1 MWPNVR
7 RTTLFGS
14 ISSESASG
22 SKRIGLLFSSAQIDY
37 NLDPRWVADIPDISV
52 GDEVFSDGCGLIS
65 KRLAVQLSKRKQI
78 IYRGARY
85 TPTVFQIRSV
95 IIYCLYGLS
104 ALHFPPDIWDIRAS

>member
-1 MWPNVR
+1 MPSNP
-7 RTTLFGS
+7 L
-14 ISSESASG
+14 SG

-37 NLDPRWVADIPDISV
+37 NLDPRWVADISDISV

-95 IIYCLYGLS
+95 IIFYLHGLPS
-104 ALHFPPDIWDIRAS
+104 LKPASDTWDIKAY